1 VTAAVATSFPII
13 ELTGDPKKRGITH
26 GRALAGEIKTNVDLY
41 LYMAANLAQVDK
53 DRAFEA
59 ADKYQPTLKTHAP
72 RLLAEMEGIA
82 QGAGVT
88 LTEILFLNARTEI
101 LALGAPAGECTV
113 IGLNSSRTANGHTII
128 AQSWDWHHSLTQT
141 SALFYIKPD
150 NGPTMLILA
159 EAGQVGKI
167 GLNEHGV
174 GVVLNILVAGTV
186 EFGIP
191 VHVMLRQI
199 VECQSAKQ
207 ARDMVMQTPKA
218 SASHFLIGD
227 SSGDLYGLELTG
239 QGAAEIKPDNGL
251 LFHTNHY
258 CHPDMTAGDIGKLLF
273 LDSVPRYDRAAKLL
287 AEKTKLGVEDLTI
300 IYTNHE
306 DGPSSICR
314 HIDESMPD
322 YLHMTTISNVIMDL
336 DTKTMLTTRG
346 QPCQSEYFEFKL

>member
-1 VTAAVATSFPII
+1 MAVSFPLI
-13 ELTGDPKKRGITH
+13 ELTGDPKERGIAH
-26 GRALAGEIKTNVDLY
+26 GRALAVEIKTNVELY
-41 LYMAANLAQVDK
+41 LYMAANMAHVDK
-53 DRAFEA
+53 DGAFEA
-59 ADKYQPTLKTHAP
+59 AEKFLPALKTHAP
-72 RLLAEMEGIA
+72 HLLMEMEGIA
-82 QGAGVT
+82 QGAEVS

-113 IGLNSSRTANGHTII
+113 IGLNSSRTTSGHTLI
-128 AQSWDWHHSLTQT
+128 AQSWDWHHSLTQA
-141 SALFYIKPD
+141 SALFHIKPD
-150 NGPTMLILA
+150 NGPTMSILA

-199 VECQSAKQ
+199 VECQNAKQ
-207 ARDMVMQTPKA
+207 AHDMVMQTPKA
-218 SASHFLIGD
+218 SSSHFLIGD
-227 SSGDLYGLELTG
+227 SSGDLFGLELTG
-239 QGAAEIKPDNGL
+239 QGAAELEPENGL

-273 LDSVPRYDRAAKLL
+273 LDSVPRYDRAEKLL
-287 AEKTKLGVEDLTI
+287 TQKDKWQAEDLKNL
-300 IYTNHE
+300 YTNHE

-322 YLHMTTISNVIMDL
+322 YMHMATIAGVIMDL
-336 DTKTMLTTRG
+336 NTKTMLATRG
-346 QPCQSEYFEFKL
+346 QPCQNEYFEFKV